1 MKKILLTYSTVDG
14 HTKTICEKI
23 LSYSKTSQVDILPID
38 RSINIKD
45 YDTVV
50 IGASIRYG
58 KYREEI
64 FEFIKENEEL
74 LNSKDNAFFSVN
86 VVARKENKN
95 KPETNP
101 YLIKFLNKISW
112 QPKILDVFAGKIDY
126 PKYKFLDKY
135 AIKFIMWITKG
146 PTDTS
151 KVYEFT
157 DWNRVKSFA
166 EKLELWKVSTNQ
178 SNYLKRLNYI
188 CQEVSILQ

>member
-38 RSINIKD
+38 SSINIKD

-112 QPKILDVFAGKIDY
+112 QPKILDVFAGKIEY

-166 EKLELWKVSTNQ
+166 EKLEL
-178 SNYLKRLNYI
+178 
-188 CQEVSILQ
+188 

>member
-23 LSYSKTSQVDILPID
+23 LSYSETSQVDILPID
-38 RSINIKD
+38 SSINIKD

-64 FEFIKENEEL
+64 FEFIKEDEEL

-166 EKLELWKVSTNQ
+166 EKLEL
-178 SNYLKRLNYI
+178 
-188 CQEVSILQ
+188 

>member
-38 RSINIKD
+38 SSINIKD

-135 AIKFIMWITKG
+135 AIKFIMWMTKG

-166 EKLELWKVSTNQ
+166 EKLEL
-178 SNYLKRLNYI
+178 
-188 CQEVSILQ
+188 

>member
-23 LSYSKTSQVDILPID
+23 LSYSETSQVDILPID
-38 RSINIKD
+38 SSINIKD

-112 QPKILDVFAGKIDY
+112 KPKILDVFAGKIDY
-126 PKYKFLDKY
+126 PKYKFFDKY

-166 EKLELWKVSTNQ
+166 EKLEL
-178 SNYLKRLNYI
+178 
-188 CQEVSILQ
+188 

>member
-14 HTKTICEKI
+14 HTKTICKKI

-101 YLIKFLNKISW
+101 YLIKFLNNISW
-112 QPKILDVFAGKIDY
+112 QPKIVDVFAGKIDY
-126 PKYKFLDKY
+126 PNYKFLDKY

-166 EKLELWKVSTNQ
+166 EKLEL
-178 SNYLKRLNYI
+178 
-188 CQEVSILQ
+188 

>member
-23 LSYSKTSQVDILPID
+23 LSYSETSQVDILPID
-38 RSINIKD
+38 TSINIKD

-166 EKLELWKVSTNQ
+166 EKLEL
-178 SNYLKRLNYI
+178 
-188 CQEVSILQ
+188 

>member
-23 LSYSKTSQVDILPID
+23 LSYSKTSQVDISPID

-166 EKLELWKVSTNQ
+166 EKLEL
-178 SNYLKRLNYI
+178 
-188 CQEVSILQ
+188 

>member
-23 LSYSKTSQVDILPID
+23 LSYSETSQVDILPID
-38 RSINIKD
+38 SSINIKD

-112 QPKILDVFAGKIDY
+112 QPKILDVFAGKIEY

-157 DWNRVKSFA
+157 DWNRVKTFA
-166 EKLELWKVSTNQ
+166 EKLEL
-178 SNYLKRLNYI
+178 
-188 CQEVSILQ
+188 

>member
-1 MKKILLTYSTVDG
+1 MKRILLTYSTVDG

-23 LSYSKTSQVDILPID
+23 LSYCKTSQVDILPID

-166 EKLELWKVSTNQ
+166 EKLEL
-178 SNYLKRLNYI
+178 
-188 CQEVSILQ
+188 

>member
-1 MKKILLTYSTVDG
+1 MKKILLAYSTVDG

-23 LSYSKTSQVDILPID
+23 LSYSETSQVDILPID
-38 RSINIKD
+38 SSINIKD

-166 EKLELWKVSTNQ
+166 EKLEL
-178 SNYLKRLNYI
+178 
-188 CQEVSILQ
+188 

>member
-1 MKKILLTYSTVDG
+1 MPL
-14 HTKTICEKI
+14 
-23 LSYSKTSQVDILPID
+23 
-38 RSINIKD
+38 
-45 YDTVV
+45 
-50 IGASIRYG
+50 GASIRYG

-166 EKLELWKVSTNQ
+166 EKLEL
-178 SNYLKRLNYI
+178 
-188 CQEVSILQ
+188 

>member
-23 LSYSKTSQVDILPID
+23 LSYSETSQVDILPID
-38 RSINIKD
+38 SSINIKD

-135 AIKFIMWITKG
+135 AIKFIMWIAKG

-166 EKLELWKVSTNQ
+166 EKLEL
-178 SNYLKRLNYI
+178 
-188 CQEVSILQ
+188 

>member
-38 RSINIKD
+38 SSINIED

-86 VVARKENKN
+86 VVARKENKS

-166 EKLELWKVSTNQ
+166 EKLEL
-178 SNYLKRLNYI
+178 
-188 CQEVSILQ
+188 

>member
-23 LSYSKTSQVDILPID
+23 LSYCETSQVDILPID
-38 RSINIKD
+38 SSINIKD

-166 EKLELWKVSTNQ
+166 EKLEL
-178 SNYLKRLNYI
+178 
-188 CQEVSILQ
+188 

>member
-23 LSYSKTSQVDILPID
+23 LSYSETSEVDILPID
-38 RSINIKD
+38 SSINIKD

-50 IGASIRYG
+50 VGASIRYG

-166 EKLELWKVSTNQ
+166 EKLEL
-178 SNYLKRLNYI
+178 
-188 CQEVSILQ
+188 

>member
-23 LSYSKTSQVDILPID
+23 LSYSETSQVDILPID
-38 RSINIKD
+38 SSINIKD

-74 LNSKDNAFFSVN
+74 LNSKNNAFFSVN

-166 EKLELWKVSTNQ
+166 EKLEL
-178 SNYLKRLNYI
+178 
-188 CQEVSILQ
+188 

>member
-58 KYREEI
+58 KYRDEI

-101 YLIKFLNKISW
+101 YLLKFLNKISW

-135 AIKFIMWITKG
+135 AIKFIMWINKG

-166 EKLELWKVSTNQ
+166 EKLEL
-178 SNYLKRLNYI
+178 
-188 CQEVSILQ
+188 

>member
-14 HTKTICEKI
+14 HTKTICKKI
-23 LSYSKTSQVDILPID
+23 LSYCKTSHVDILPID
-38 RSINIKD
+38 SSINIKD

-166 EKLELWKVSTNQ
+166 EKLEL
-178 SNYLKRLNYI
+178 
-188 CQEVSILQ
+188 

>member
-23 LSYSKTSQVDILPID
+23 LSYSETSQVDILPID
-38 RSINIKD
+38 SSINIKD

-101 YLIKFLNKISW
+101 YLIKFLKQISW

-166 EKLELWKVSTNQ
+166 EKLEL
-178 SNYLKRLNYI
+178 
-188 CQEVSILQ
+188 